1 MFPFIAKAIQD
12 IKQGKMVIVVDDETR
27 ENEGD
32 LIMAAKFITPEKFA
46 FMHDCGRGLI
56 CVPMEKERAKKLN
69 LWPIV
74 PDELN
79 TEFTKCKFM
88 VSVDYK
94 NSPPKADPPLAR
106 KFNEYKTGVSFAA
119 RTRTI
124 QKLANAKV
132 NSDNFVRPGHITPLV
147 ADNWGVLARDGHT
160 EAAVDLVRLSGI
172 APRVAAL
179 VEILK
184 KDGAIARGP
193 YLKTFARKYGL
204 TLITIAELADYR
216 KCNEQLVERAAS
228 AHLPTRFGK
237 FIVHIYKEK
246 ITGKEHLALVIGNID
261 NNTPVLTRVH
271 SRCLTGDVFH
281 SLRCDCD
288 SQLHFA
294 LEAIAKRGAGALV
307 YLNQEGRDIG
317 LTDKIKSYALQE
329 LGLDT
334 VEANIRLGYK
344 PDMRVYH
351 IGTQILKDLGVH
363 KMELMTNNPKKIAG
377 LEQYG
382 LEIVRRVPIIVSP
395 NEHNRKYLF
404 VKRDKLGHL
413 LH

>member
-1 MFPFIAKAIQD
+1 MIAFLPITKAIQD

-74 PDELN
+74 PDDLN

-94 NSPPKADPPLAR
+94 NPKSEIRNPKLD
-106 KFNEYKTGVSFAA
+106 EYKTGVSFVA

-124 QKLANAKV
+124 QKLANPKV
-132 NSDNFVRPGHITPLV
+132 NADNFVRPGHITPLV
-147 ADNWGVLARDGHT
+147 ADNWGVLASDGHT

-172 APRVAAL
+172 APRVAVL

-184 KDGAIARGP
+184 KDGAIARGQ

-216 KCNEQLVERAAS
+216 KCNEKLVERAAS

-237 FIVHIYKEK
+237 FIVHIYKER
-246 ITGKEHLALVIGNID
+246 ITGKEHVALAMGNID

-294 LEAIAKRGAGALV
+294 LETIAKRGVGVLV

-329 LGLDT
+329 RGLDT

-351 IGTQILKDLGVH
+351 IGTQILRDLGVS
-363 KMELMTNNPKKIAG
+363 KMELMTNNPKKIVG

-382 LEIVRRVPIIVSP
+382 LEIVRRVPIVIES
-395 NEHNRKYLF
+395 NEHNRKYLS